1 MNTEEL
7 LSKCNIEITPNVIG
21 MITGLDQ
28 TSIKVGELMCKSQ
41 MLKDIPNPTVVKIK
55 YTEGLSGECY
65 LIVNSQTRDK
75 LVAAMMGMPSLDGM
89 GLSKDMIESALCE
102 LMNQLS
108 GSIMCKVSELA
119 KSTFDISPPTI
130 ISIADFLNE
139 QSDMLVNIFHNPI
152 HNISLKL
159 VNNIK
164 L

>member
-1 MNTEEL
+1 MNTKEI

-28 TSIKVGELMCKSQ
+28 TSIKVGQLMGKSQ
-41 MLKDIPNPTVVKIK
+41 MLKDIPNPSVVKIE
-55 YTEGLSGECY
+55 YTQGIDGECY
-65 LIVNSQTRDK
+65 LLVDSKTRDK
-75 LVAAMMGMPSLDGM
+75 LVAAMMGMPSLEGM
-89 GLSKDMIESALCE
+89 GLSDEIIESALCE

-139 QSDMLVNIFHNPI
+139 QSDMLVNIFHNPV